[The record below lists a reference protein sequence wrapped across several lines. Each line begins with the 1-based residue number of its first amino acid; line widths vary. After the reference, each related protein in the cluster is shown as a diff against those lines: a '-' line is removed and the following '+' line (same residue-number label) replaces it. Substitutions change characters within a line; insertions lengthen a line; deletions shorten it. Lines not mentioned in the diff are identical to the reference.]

1 MKLLATLLLMAS
13 LPAAAA
19 DISRLNWLSGCWAY
33 DGKDTGSG
41 ERWTAAIGG
50 MMFAVSRTI
59 RDGKTVA
66 FEYLTIIETDAH
78 ALQLMA
84 APSGQAATRFDMV
97 SLTEIEVI
105 FENRN
110 HDFPQRIIYRLGDN
124 GTLLG
129 RIEGKSNGRE
139 VTVDFPMT
147 RTDCGDLG
155 L

>member
-1 MKLLATLLLMAS
+1 MLATLLLMTS

-19 DISRLNWLSGCWAY
+19 DISQLNWLSGCWAY
-33 DGKDTGSG
+33 DDQDIGSG
-41 ERWTAAIGG
+41 ERWTAPIGG

-66 FEYLTIIETDAH
+66 FEYLYIVETDAH

-97 SLTEIEVI
+97 SLTKIEVI
-105 FENRN
+105 FENAK

-129 RIEGKSNGRE
+129 RIEGQSDGRK